1 MSNVDW
7 TGDPKDSSGWI
18 SEPNGVVGRVT
29 ITGFDAHQC
38 AFQLVGFQDGKV
50 KGKRITVVALWCS
63 CGRVV
68 TTPEL
73 TVSMD
78 WKP

>member
-1 MSNVDW
+1 VSNVDW
-7 TGDPKDSSGWI
+7 TGDPKNSSGWI
-18 SEPNGVVGRVT
+18 SEV
-29 ITGFDAHQC
+29 TGFDTHQC

-50 KGKRITVVALWCS
+50 KGKRITVVALWCP